1 MTTLKFIVFG
11 VVPTV
16 FIALGLAML
25 INMRF
30 RLVGVVRSLYLIPAA
45 MSYAASAVVWRY
57 IFQDGP
63 GFGILD
69 YAISRFGVTPPDWL
83 ASPTWALPALDIITV
98 WLSLPAATIL
108 YLAALQRIP
117 DVLIEAA
124 ALDGAGPVRRVR
136 YIIWPGVRY
145 MTVLVAIVALL
156 SFTNGSFD
164 LVNIL
169 TKGDPIYATQ
179 TLIYYIFVTGF
190 SYGFFGYAAA
200 LSVLQVALIGGI
212 LLTLRTVSR
221 LVTAMIRSRRTTRR
235 IRILVAV
242 VVGLVLSSP
251 MLYMVSASLMS
262 NAQLSVQ
269 PPELVPDLVAL
280 LRLLRGLLGDDAGH
294 PVAELRQLGRLHRRG
309 GRAAVAPVHQRRLRD
324 REDALPRARPDHGDV
339 RRSRCSSRSSRR

>member
-1 MTTLKFIVFG
+1 MSLKITGGTALPTPSARRNGLAALTFLAPNLTLFGIFVVVPIFGGLFLSFTTWDITNGFPKWVGLANYRRMLNDPLVGQAVVTTLKFIVFG

-200 LSVLQVALIGGI
+200 LSVLQVALIGGT
-212 LLTLRTVSR
+212 LLTLRTVSK
-221 LVTAMIRSRRTTRR
+221 LVKR
-235 IRILVAV
+235 
-242 VVGLVLSSP
+242 
-251 MLYMVSASLMS
+251 
-262 NAQLSVQ
+262 
-269 PPELVPDLVAL
+269 
-280 LRLLRGLLGDDAGH
+280 
-294 PVAELRQLGRLHRRG
+294 
-309 GRAAVAPVHQRRLRD
+309 
-324 REDALPRARPDHGDV
+324 
-339 RRSRCSSRSSRR
+339 